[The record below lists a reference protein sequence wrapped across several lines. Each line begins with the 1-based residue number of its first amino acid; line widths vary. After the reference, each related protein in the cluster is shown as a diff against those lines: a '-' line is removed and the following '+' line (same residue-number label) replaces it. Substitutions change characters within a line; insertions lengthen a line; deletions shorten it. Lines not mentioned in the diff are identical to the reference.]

1 MKTEEFIQL
10 ILGNMKL
17 YTPDGEK
24 IKLRS
29 WNIEQDEFEDSYYID
44 LNITW
49 SDHLSFWQL
58 KNIDTD
64 EIIMLAEFYH
74 PCAYKYNVFEY
85 DVALATF
92 ISFGMVKSYMR
103 IICEFADNKSSLFR
117 VMRLSS
123 SIALALCTNNV
134 KMLNTMLTTDWER
147 VTREI
152 YDLGD
157 MREDY
162 FETFCLVKN
171 ETVER
176 LLKIRLPAYLKET
189 DTSPECKAV
198 MLRWLKEHEETAE
211 GDDMSL

>member
-1 MKTEEFIQL
+1 MNTYDFIQTVFE
-10 ILGNMKL
+10 NMRL
-17 YTPDGEK
+17 YTPDGDK

-29 WNIEQDEFEDSYYID
+29 WNIEQDEFEDSYYNALYIE
-44 LNITW
+44 W
-49 SDHLSFWQL
+49 SDHLSVWEL

-64 EIIMLAEFYH
+64 KIIMSAEFYH

-85 DVALATF
+85 DVAMTTF

-117 VMRLSS
+117 VMRLLS

-134 KMLNTMLTTDWER
+134 TMLNTMLTTDWER

-157 MREDY
+157 MCEDY
-162 FETFCLVKN
+162 FETFCLIKN

-176 LLKIRLPAYLKET
+176 GFIIRLRTHLKET
-189 DTSPECKAV
+189 ETSPECKAV
-198 MLRWLKEHEETAE
+198 MLRWLREHEETNE
-211 GDDMSL
+211 GDMKL

>member
-1 MKTEEFIQL
+1 MKTEEFIRM
-10 ILGNMKL
+10 IFENMKL
-17 YTPDGEK
+17 YTPDGDK
-24 IKLRS
+24 IKLGS
-29 WNIEQDEFEDSYYID
+29 CNIEQDEFEDSYYND
-44 LNITW
+44 LCITW
-49 SDHLSFWQL
+49 SDHLSVWQL
-58 KNIDTD
+58 KNINTD

-85 DVALATF
+85 DVAMATF
-92 ISFGMVKSYMR
+92 ISLGMVKSYMH
-103 IICEFADNKSSLFR
+103 IIFTFADNKSSLFR

-123 SIALALCTNNV
+123 SIALALCTDNV
-134 KMLNTMLTTDWER
+134 TMLNTMLITDWER

-157 MREDY
+157 MCEDY

-189 DTSPECKAV
+189 ETSPECKAV
-198 MLRWLKEHEETAE
+198 MLRWLKEHEETNG
-211 GDDMSL
+211 GDMKL